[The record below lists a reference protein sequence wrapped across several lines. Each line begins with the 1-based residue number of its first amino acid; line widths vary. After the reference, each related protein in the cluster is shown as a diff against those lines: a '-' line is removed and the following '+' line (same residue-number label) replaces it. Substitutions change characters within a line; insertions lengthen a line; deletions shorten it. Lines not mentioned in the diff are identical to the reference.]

1 MFCIL
6 YVFAYLIHFFTTL
19 QLIFMILIRKMEIDV
34 ENAEVY
40 TAYLADEKNR
50 DLPSMKMLGTKVWD
64 DSGVSKTW
72 LW

>member
-1 MFCIL
+1 M
-6 YVFAYLIHFFTTL
+6 
-19 QLIFMILIRKMEIDV
+19 FMILIRRMEIEV

-50 DLPSMKMLGTKVWD
+50 DLPSMKLLGTKVWE

-72 LW
+72 LSIIN